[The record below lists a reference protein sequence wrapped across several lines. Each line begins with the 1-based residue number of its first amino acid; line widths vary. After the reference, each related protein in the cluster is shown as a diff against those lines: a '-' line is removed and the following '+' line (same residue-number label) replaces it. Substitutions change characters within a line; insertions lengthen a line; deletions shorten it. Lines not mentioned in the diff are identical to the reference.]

1 MAPGHISR
9 DYPAFSDSKTEA
21 VPRRI
26 HNKIAFKKNSP
37 SFFGRVSLATQFP
50 RGGGLERNGSH
61 TTITTMTSMLCNLSL
76 EPVPGT
82 VITVVGGLKYPSSVQ
97 PDKFILQPMGSMMG
111 TIFEGEAI
119 QKMLE
124 KKMYRSHTARG
135 LLRAAGSSVR
145 RRCPALRSIN

>member
-1 MAPGHISR
+1 
-9 DYPAFSDSKTEA
+9 
-21 VPRRI
+21 
-26 HNKIAFKKNSP
+26 
-37 SFFGRVSLATQFP
+37 
-50 RGGGLERNGSH
+50 
-61 TTITTMTSMLCNLSL
+61 MLCNLSL